1 MTVTGILAK
10 VSNIFYF
17 CRMKLNKPLPRFL
30 LDKFNIVGSMTF
42 TVMFALVFLNL
53 YVPFSTTSWFRMS
66 DPVLFLDTVI
76 FLMASLAFLIVS
88 RVIMYKTK
96 YLFKITV
103 LQYILWCVAEVVLIC
118 LFYTAFTLYV
128 SPVSVIS
135 PLKSFLQA
143 LLYGTISVLIP
154 YVISAMY
161 LSIIDKERTIRL
173 MNYSNVTTDEPDGNG
188 KGSDKFTIFDSNGSI
203 KLSVS
208 SENLFY
214 IESDDNYVKVWYADS
229 SGELQKY
236 MVRCRLKTIEESFRG
251 TSLVRC
257 HRKYIVNTD
266 KVKVL
271 RKEGDSY
278 YLDLADE
285 NIPPLPVTKTYEK
298 AILSKF

>member
-1 MTVTGILAK
+1 M
-10 VSNIFYF
+10 
-17 CRMKLNKPLPRFL
+17 

-66 DPVLFLDTVI
+66 DPVLFFYTVV
-76 FLMASLAFLIVS
+76 FLLSSLVFLIVS

-103 LQYILWCVAEVVLIC
+103 IQYILWCVAEVVIIC
-118 LFYTAFTLYV
+118 AFYTVCTLYV
-128 SPVSVIS
+128 HPDSMIS

-173 MNYSNVTTDEPDGNG
+173 MNYSNVTTDEPEE
-188 KGSDKFTIFDSNGSI
+188 KGSDKFTIFDSNGAI

-298 AILSKF
+298 AILSRF

>member
-1 MTVTGILAK
+1 
-10 VSNIFYF
+10 
-17 CRMKLNKPLPRFL
+17 MKLNKPLPRFL
-30 LDKFNIVGSMTF
+30 LDKFNIIGSMTF

-66 DPVLFLDTVI
+66 DPVLFLYTVI
-76 FLMASLAFLIVS
+76 FLLSSLVFLIVS

-96 YLFKITV
+96 CLFKITV
-103 LQYILWCVAEVVLIC
+103 LQYILWCIAEVVLIC
-118 LFYTAFTLYV
+118 LFYTVFTLYV
-128 SPVSVIS
+128 YSDSVIS
-135 PLKSFLQA
+135 PLKLFLQA

-173 MNYSNVTTDEPDGNG
+173 MNYSNVTTDEPDE
-188 KGSDKFTIFDSNGSI
+188 KGSDKFTIFDSNGAI

-298 AILSKF
+298 VILSKF